1 MKYRVRAGESELELE
16 IDPEGIIR
24 IDGKAVDA
32 DLEQSI
38 DPSLYS
44 LILGHHSYEL
54 RVEEVEGG
62 YRAQLHGVT
71 YDVVVEDERTRLLAE
86 VKASGG
92 SQTGEV
98 VIRSPMPGI
107 VIDIAVKVGDAVQ
120 EGQTL
125 VVVESM
131 KMHNEFRA
139 PRAGVVK
146 AIRIERGAKVLM
158 NTILMTLA

>member
-62 YRAQLHGVT
+62 YRAQ
-71 YDVVVEDERTRLLAE
+71 
-86 VKASGG
+86 
-92 SQTGEV
+92 
-98 VIRSPMPGI
+98 
-107 VIDIAVKVGDAVQ
+107 
-120 EGQTL
+120 
-125 VVVESM
+125 
-131 KMHNEFRA
+131 
-139 PRAGVVK
+139 
-146 AIRIERGAKVLM
+146 
-158 NTILMTLA
+158 